1 MKKLLKLSAVIL
13 VLLGTS
19 CEVEP
24 VDEDVKNSQ
33 LLEQAN
39 LSHKK
44 SDAMV
49 KTTADAV
56 NPILGEVTGTS
67 VLRRTKNGLT
77 INYKTDGLIPGHTY
91 TMWWV
96 IFNNPEACATTPCTM
111 DDFMNAGEVQP
122 VLIYGTGHLVG
133 QSGKGNF
140 SSHLKVGDN
149 DGSINELLGLPEVG
163 GILEGN
169 AFSAEVHMIIRSHG
183 PAIPGLI
190 NEQISI
196 FTGGCEVDFA
206 PFTEIPDEEGECGD
220 VEVSIHLPVAGS

>member
-1 MKKLLKLSAVIL
+1 MKKLIKFCVVVM
-13 VLLGTS
+13 VLLGVS

-24 VDEDVKNSQ
+24 VNDVVEKNQ
-33 LLEQAN
+33 LLEEAN
-39 LSHKK
+39 LSHNNSSK
-44 SDAMV
+44 MV

-56 NPILGEVTGTS
+56 NPILEEVTGTS
-67 VLRRTKNGLT
+67 ILRRTKNGLT

-133 QSGKGNF
+133 QRGKGNF
-140 SSHLKVGDN
+140 SSHLKIGDD
-149 DGSINELLGLPEVG
+149 DGSINELLGLPEVDG
-163 GILEGN
+163 LLEGN

-190 NEQISI
+190 DEQISV

-220 VEVSIHLPVAGS
+220 VEMSIHLPVTS